1 MRLNI
6 AQKIF
11 GIAVV
16 VLTLMVAV
24 AVFSIHLT
32 AKISEELETVVSRH
46 LPLSD
51 TIGHIN
57 VKILEQGLLLQR
69 LFVLPKEAPQAFSRI
84 KILDGAINEGFIRAH
99 ELFKAEEKIT
109 HPLAEIISL
118 ERSLSIVER
127 EYQIFE
133 KHALELMIFHKSGDS
148 VAFEVLLPELNK
160 QQDLIDT
167 EIANLRRHVE
177 STAELS
183 VKRANGDE
191 KFLLVVN
198 AGLTTIATIL
208 GLGLAAIITFA
219 LVRNVRNL
227 LHGAEAVEEGDLNT
241 EVPIMTHDEVGRL
254 TASFNKM
261 VEGLKTKEL
270 IKDTFGKYMDPRIVT
285 KLLED
290 TDFTHIGGER
300 VEMTVMFIDLKGFTS
315 ISEKLPPDDLVRM
328 INGFFSHMTEA
339 ISSNSGVVDKFMGDA
354 VMAYWGPPFT
364 SSDEHATLACKAA
377 LSALDNLNLFRIDV
391 AEKLDLQLDNLDIDL
406 RIGISTGEM
415 VLGTIGSKAS
425 RSFTV
430 MGDPVNLGSRL
441 EGVNKTYGTRI
452 VLSERTRQLAGK
464 AIYAREL
471 DLIRVQG
478 KMEPTRIFELLDAE
492 PEADRF
498 NAGLSAYRNQDWETA
513 KNAFNSCV
521 DESSTDSVSKVYLQR
536 IVYLEANP
544 PAADWDGGWDFRA
557 K

>member
-1 MRLNI
+1 MHLNI

-32 AKISEELETVVSRH
+32 AKISDELETVVSKH

-57 VKILEQGLLLQR
+57 VKMLEQGLLLQR
-69 LFVLPKEAPQAFSRI
+69 LFVLPKESPQAISRI
-84 KILDGAINEGFIRAH
+84 NALKGAVNKEFIKAH
-99 ELFKAEEKIT
+99 ELFKAEEQLS
-109 HPLAEIISL
+109 HSPVEIISL
-118 ERSLSIVER
+118 ERSLSMVER
-127 EYQIFE
+127 EYRSFE
-133 KHALELMIFHKSGDS
+133 EHALELMVLHKLGDS

-160 QQDLIDT
+160 QQDSIDT

-177 STAELS
+177 SVAELS

-198 AGLTTIATIL
+198 AGLTTIATVL

-227 LHGAEAVEEGDLNT
+227 LHGAEAVEEGDLDT
-241 EVPIMTHDEVGRL
+241 VVPIMTHDEVGRL

-261 VEGLKTKEL
+261 VGGLKTKEL

-290 TDFTHIGGER
+290 PDFTHIGGER

-328 INGFFSHMTEA
+328 INGFFSHMTDA

-364 SSDEHATLACKAA
+364 SPDEHATLACNAA
-377 LSALDNLNLFRIDV
+377 LTALDNLNLFRVDA
-391 AEKLDLQLDNLDIDL
+391 AENLGLQTDSLDIDL
-406 RIGISTGEM
+406 RIGISTGDM
-415 VLGTIGSKAS
+415 ILGTIGSKAS

-452 VLSERTRQLAGK
+452 ILSERTRELAGK

-478 KMEPTRIFELLDAE
+478 KMESTRIFELLDAE
-492 PEADRF
+492 PEAGRF
-498 NAGLSAYRNQDWETA
+498 KTGLSAYRNQDWETA
-513 KNAFNSCV
+513 KHAFKSCTN
-521 DESSTDSVSKVYLQR
+521 ETSTDSVAEVYLYR
-536 IVYLEANP
+536 IAYLEANP
-544 PAADWDGGWDFRA
+544 PVADWDGGWDFRA